1 MANYTRNAIY
11 NKLRSIDVSVETAD
25 ALSEELARYS
35 SKKVDAF
42 ILWAMG
48 YTQKDAAEL
57 SGVHKKTLERTI
69 IRLKCRLSS
78 FSRPVK
84 VRGE

>member
-11 NKLRSIDVSVETAD
+11 DKLRTIDVSVETAD
-25 ALSEELARYS
+25 ILAEELVKYS

-48 YTQKDAAEL
+48 YNQDEAALIAGCSRREIQ
-57 SGVHKKTLERTI
+57 GVIYGLRCKMSI
-69 IRLKCRLSS
+69 
-78 FSRPVK
+78 SRPVK